1 MTTAFVTHPRYVE
14 HHLPEHPEHAGR
26 IRAVWKRIE
35 EDSDLALLQRIE
47 ARPATREEVLLVH
60 DADYFALLD
69 RTSRMAV
76 TARLDPDTYAN
87 PVSFEIALLAAGGA
101 ITAVDHILSGMADNA
116 LAVVRPPGHH
126 AIAGRGMG
134 FCLFNNAAV
143 AARYAQKAH
152 GIGRIAIVDYDVHH
166 GNGTNDIFYADPSV
180 LFISLHQYPLY
191 PMQGLADETGAGAG
205 KGATINVP
213 LPAGCGDA
221 AYARAFSEVVE
232 PALARFQPELLI
244 VSAGHD
250 AHWMDPLA
258 GMNLSLAGI
267 ADLNIR
273 LNRMATELDSRI
285 VYVMEGGYN
294 LDALG
299 YGWRNIARQLLGL
312 APDDP
317 LGPAPASHEPDL
329 SALLNRLAVLHRLR
343 QGPSASP

>member
-1 MTTAFVTHPRYVE
+1 MTTAYITHPRYVE

-26 IRAVWKRIE
+26 IRAVWRRIDEDAQLAVLKR
-35 EDSDLALLQRIE
+35 LPAT
-47 ARPATREEVLLVH
+47 PATREQVLLAH
-60 DADYFALLD
+60 DTGYFDLLE
-69 RTSRMAV
+69 RTSQMDR
-76 TARLDPDTYAN
+76 TARLDADTYVN
-87 PVSFEIALLAAGGA
+87 PVSFEIALLAAGGM
-101 ITAVDHILSGMADNA
+101 ITAVDAVAGGSADHA

-126 AIAGRGMG
+126 AVAGRGMG

-143 AARYAQKAH
+143 AARYAQRAH
-152 GIGRIAIVDYDVHH
+152 GLDRVAIVDYDVHH
-166 GNGTNDIFYADPSV
+166 GNGTNDIFYDDPSV

-191 PMQGLADETGAGAG
+191 PMQGLVQETGAGDG
-205 KGATINVP
+205 EGFTVNLP

-221 AYARAFSEVVE
+221 AYARAFSEVVI
-232 PALARFQPELLI
+232 PALVRFRPQLVI

-267 ADLNIR
+267 AHLNAE
-273 LNRMATELDSRI
+273 LNRAAQEVAGGRI
-285 VYVMEGGYN
+285 VYCMEGGYN

-317 LGPAPASHEPDL
+317 LGPAPASREPDIN
-329 SALLNRLAVLHRLR
+329 ALLNQEKSRLNL
-343 QGPSASP
+343 S